1 MSVFDRFQAIL
12 PCKGSSRET
21 RVSLELAQGQTEGYL
36 PLDRATS
43 LHHFVVPLP
52 LQGRILQPHLVG
64 SSPFAF
70 LLSPFLFHMRR
81 WNAAPFP
88 APTAAAHAT
97 LSRRCPFPVASLSR
111 RRCGTGA

>member
-1 MSVFDRFQAIL
+1 MTDHIQSTSAFGRFPTIL
-12 PCKGSSRET
+12 PCKGRW
-21 RVSLELAQGQTEGYL
+21 LAEGQTEGYL
-36 PLDRATS
+36 PLDRAAP

-64 SSPFAF
+64 SSPIAF
-70 LLSPFLFHMRR
+70 LLSSFLFHMRR

-88 APTAAAHAT
+88 ASTAAAHAT

-111 RRCGTGA
+111 RRRGTGA